1 MQTGSGESDMKSRR
15 VKKSK
20 TQKGTLFGIA
30 QDFCIGFGSCFAI
43 QGQVY
48 QETVNSILSTTDSN
62 AIRSDWCSVGNDLK
76 TALDFGNN

>member
-1 MQTGSGESDMKSRR
+1 MKSRR

-20 TQKGTLFGIA
+20 TQKGTFLSITKN
-30 QDFCIGFGSCFAI
+30 FCIGFGSCFAI

-48 QETVNSILSTTDSN
+48 QETVNSILSTTDTN